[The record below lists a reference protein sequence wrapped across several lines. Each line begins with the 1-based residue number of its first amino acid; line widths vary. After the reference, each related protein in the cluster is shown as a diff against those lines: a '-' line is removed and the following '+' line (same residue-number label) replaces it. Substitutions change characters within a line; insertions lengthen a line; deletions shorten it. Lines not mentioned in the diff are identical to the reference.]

1 MRDFM
6 NDQEI
11 TVLEEKEVSPPSGL
25 TGSRIKKSED
35 NSTNPLRQQ
44 QQPKYMNTSQIS
56 PISENMLKMGPISE
70 NMLKIGPISENMLKR
85 RPINIL
91 PSQQS
96 PLDPRNSR
104 QPQKIWDKNSGF
116 TYTGMFS
123 SDC

>member
-11 TVLEEKEVSPPSGL
+11 TVLEEKEVSPPNPS
-25 TGSRIKKSED
+25 SRINKKSED
-35 NSTNPLRQQ
+35 SNNSNTTPHRPQQQQ
-44 QQPKYMNTSQIS
+44 QQPKYMNTSQ
-56 PISENMLKMGPISE
+56 MGPISE
-70 NMLKIGPISENMLKR
+70 TMLKR

-104 QPQKIWDKNSGF
+104 NQPQKIWDKNSGF

>member
-1 MRDFM
+1 M

-11 TVLEEKEVSPPSGL
+11 TVLEEKEVSPPNPS
-25 TGSRIKKSED
+25 SRINKKSED
-35 NSTNPLRQQ
+35 SNNSNTTPHRPQQQQ
-44 QQPKYMNTSQIS
+44 QQPKYMNTSQ
-56 PISENMLKMGPISE
+56 MGPISE
-70 NMLKIGPISENMLKR
+70 SMLKR

-104 QPQKIWDKNSGF
+104 NQPQKIWDKNSGF

>member
-11 TVLEEKEVSPPSGL
+11 TVLEEKEVSPNRNSDEQQKRPPPPVAKY
-25 TGSRIKKSED
+25 I
-35 NSTNPLRQQ
+35 NST
-44 QQPKYMNTSQIS
+44 
-56 PISENMLKMGPISE
+56 KMA
-70 NMLKIGPISENMLKR
+70 SENMLKR

-96 PLDPRNSR
+96 PLDPRNTR

>member
-11 TVLEEKEVSPPSGL
+11 TVLEEKEVSPPNPS
-25 TGSRIKKSED
+25 SRINKKSED
-35 NSTNPLRQQ
+35 SNNSNTTPHRPQQQQ
-44 QQPKYMNTSQIS
+44 QQPKYMNTSQ
-56 PISENMLKMGPISE
+56 MGPISE
-70 NMLKIGPISENMLKR
+70 SMLKR

-104 QPQKIWDKNSGF
+104 NQPQKIWDKNSGF

>member
-11 TVLEEKEVSPPSGL
+11 TVLEEKEVSPPNPS
-25 TGSRIKKSED
+25 SRINKKSED
-35 NSTNPLRQQ
+35 SNNSNTTPHRPQQ
-44 QQPKYMNTSQIS
+44 QQPKYMNTTQ
-56 PISENMLKMGPISE
+56 MGPISE
-70 NMLKIGPISENMLKR
+70 SMLKR

-104 QPQKIWDKNSGF
+104 NQPQKIWDKNSGF

>member
-11 TVLEEKEVSPPSGL
+11 TVLEEKEVSPPNPS
-25 TGSRIKKSED
+25 TSSRINKKSED
-35 NSTNPLRQQ
+35 SNNSNTPHRPQ
-44 QQPKYMNTSQIS
+44 QQPKYMNTSQ
-56 PISENMLKMGPISE
+56 M
-70 NMLKIGPISENMLKR
+70 GPISENMLKR

>member
-11 TVLEEKEVSPPSGL
+11 TVLEEKEVSPPNPS
-25 TGSRIKKSED
+25 SRINKKSED
-35 NSTNPLRQQ
+35 SNNSNTTPHRPQ
-44 QQPKYMNTSQIS
+44 QQPKYMNTSQ
-56 PISENMLKMGPISE
+56 MGPISE
-70 NMLKIGPISENMLKR
+70 SMLKR

-104 QPQKIWDKNSGF
+104 NQPQKIWDKNSGF

>member
-11 TVLEEKEVSPPSGL
+11 TVLEEKEVSPN
-25 TGSRIKKSED
+25 SRTKKSED
-35 NSTNPLRQQ
+35 SNPHHRPQQ
-44 QQPKYMNTSQIS
+44 QQPKYMNTSQ
-56 PISENMLKMGPISE
+56 M
-70 NMLKIGPISENMLKR
+70 GPISENMLKR